1 MVIASPAT
9 PLIVK
14 ASRRFQNI
22 LEKFSILLFLFW
34 GVTPRKTRGECVL
47 HNRTSQDPAAR
58 IHYAIRTALER
69 EREREIN

>member
-22 LEKFSILLFLFW
+22 LENSGFCCFYS
-34 GVTPRKTRGECVL
+34 GVIPRKTRGECVL
-47 HNRTSQDPAAR
+47 RNRTSQDPATR
-58 IHYAIRTALER
+58 IQHAIRTALDRER
-69 EREREIN
+69 ERERE